1 MGEYNINLD
10 NKIVYGIDSE
20 FDAARYYKGSLGFG
34 TPNIEHDESIIS
46 QYFDYQFRPIKKLY
60 ASFGLRSD
68 DHTTVGRKTSG
79 RSSVA
84 GKYSGRTRDFG
95 NVNDGWRDQIL
106 NSYVVVDLVNSYQLF
121 DSYKMNL
128 NINNIFNEEYQ
139 QAWQYSTEGR
149 SLSFGIKRVY

>member
-1 MGEYNINLD
+1 MD
-10 NKIVYGIDSE
+10 NQFTIYFGYTFTESYDANTCDQDSKDSWSDRE
-20 FDAARYYKGSLGFG
+20 CRNTGKLATAKVRVPRHAAQTRL
-34 TPNIEHDESIIS
+34 
-46 QYFDYQFRPIKKLY
+46 DYQVNNNLI
-60 ASFGLRSD
+60 
-68 DHTTVGRKTSG
+68 
-79 RSSVA
+79 SSIA